1 MIRRNRLFLII
12 LSLLLLLLTA
22 CGASDAPEDEQ
33 KTTDTTAASIAR
45 LCEDMQIDERHA
57 AALVDLFSYMNLTG
71 EVLFAYPAED
81 DNGIFYYHVWI
92 GDKTANVYMRQD
104 GTAQAILVGGTLL
117 YGKIPEPSTPEPPS
131 TPDLPGDS
139 EDQDSPDDEQQQDP
153 PTVPANPNT
162 SIVVLSHAA
171 KVAPGEKGHVRAT
184 GEPGVE
190 YKIKVY
196 YASGVST
203 AKALSPQVAGEDG
216 SLFWEWTVNSRVKP
230 GVYKIIVVRADNDED
245 AVTLPFEVTENS

>member
-1 MIRRNRLFLII
+1 MTRRNRPFLIL
-12 LSLLLLLLTA
+12 LSLVLLLLTA
-22 CGASDAPEDEQ
+22 CGAKDAPEDAKQ
-33 KTTDTTAASIAR
+33 PSDTTATSIAR

-71 EVLFAYPAED
+71 EVLFAYPSVD
-81 DNGIFYYHVWI
+81 NNGISYYHVWI

-104 GTAQAILVGGTLL
+104 GTAQAILAGGTLL
-117 YGKIPEPSTPEPPS
+117 YGKIPEPSTP
-131 TPDLPGDS
+131 DLPTAP
-139 EDQDSPDDEQQQDP
+139 EHPDSPDDEKQPDQPAP
-153 PTVPANPNT
+153 PDNPNT
-162 SIVVLSHAA
+162 SIVVLSHTD
-171 KVAPGEKGHVRAT
+171 KVAPGEKGHVCAT
-184 GEPGVE
+184 GEPGVD

-196 YASGVST
+196 YASGIST

-216 SLFWEWTVNSRVKP
+216 SLLWEWTVNSRVKP